1 MKLQDVIANREYAL
15 DSSPSQGCLA
25 FPVEGMTHYRLV
37 FDVLPEKDEVN
48 RL

>member
-1 MKLQDVIANREYAL
+1 MKPQDVIASREYAL
-15 DSSPSQGCLA
+15 DNGSSQGCIA
-25 FPVEGMTHYRLV
+25 FSCRGDDTDF